1 MERYFSMTSGAMLVQ
16 FYMEFLLCDILPYTV
31 TMSFKIQILNEIEE
45 RYYIEKQQN
54 IIDNLLSMR
63 LRSFV
68 RVSSGY

>member
-1 MERYFSMTSGAMLVQ
+1 MTSGAMLVQ
-16 FYMEFLLCDILPYTV
+16 FYMEFLLCDILPYIV

-45 RYYIEKQQN
+45 RYYIEQQQN